1 MFESPIGTFHT
12 TWLEKLIADND
23 ASFVKPSVPKELK
36 PYQFNGYYTVEKVG
50 EEDGVAIYANELLEE
65 RVFYTAQL
73 ETGIEMSHSLS
84 ELKNE
89 IRSSRVVGKE
99 NAA

>member
-1 MFESPIGTFHT
+1 MAG
-12 TWLEKLIADND
+12 KLIADND

-84 ELKNE
+84 ELKT
-89 IRSSRVVGKE
+89 RSGRHGWWE
-99 NAA
+99 RRMRHE